1 MCFHT
6 RSSDSFIQCCLSVWS
21 SVVSHV
27 FTSELQ
33 YVVISIQMCLYNKRF
48 LSTGISLA
56 HLKSW
61 RRPAAAV
68 LLSANLI
75 PALYTGL
82 IHQRGTL
89 DVMNHLQPLCDVGNV
104 STTRPQPDVF
114 FLMPC
119 HSTPFYRY
127 LMCFNRFPNH
137 CIQLFSFHTASQV
150 FKIWDCLNLI
160 FKIYSLKIR
169 VFKIK
174 HWKHVLIMYLLWYER
189 LIHINVLSCPL
200 SVFRAHFLDHIMMLC
215 SWWSCLLTA
224 TSTARLRW
232 DFSSVLQIWERK
244 LTWMKLRD
252 FTRSL
257 FSGSGPHSHTS
268 PLCPPI
274 WSCLMF
280 WKR

>member
-1 MCFHT
+1 MWVLVGRQSDLFYFFLPVCFHT

-160 FKIYSLKIR
+160 FKIYSLKISFQNKTLETCFNNVSAVVR
-169 VFKIK
+169 KIDSYK
-174 HWKHVLIMYLLWYER
+174 
-189 LIHINVLSCPL
+189 
-200 SVFRAHFLDHIMMLC
+200 RA
-215 SWWSCLLTA
+215 
-224 TSTARLRW
+224 
-232 DFSSVLQIWERK
+232 
-244 LTWMKLRD
+244 
-252 FTRSL
+252 
-257 FSGSGPHSHTS
+257 
-268 PLCPPI
+268 
-274 WSCLMF
+274 
-280 WKR
+280 

>member
-1 MCFHT
+1 M
-6 RSSDSFIQCCLSVWS
+6 
-21 SVVSHV
+21 VSHL

-33 YVVISIQMCLYNKRF
+33 HVVISIQMCLYNKCF

-104 STTRPQPDVF
+104 STTRPQPDVL

-127 LMCFNRFPNH
+127 VIC
-137 CIQLFSFHTASQV
+137 
-150 FKIWDCLNLI
+150 FKISKPLH
-160 FKIYSLKIR
+160 SV
-169 VFKIK
+169 VFIS
-174 HWKHVLIMYLLWYER
+174 HSIPSFQDLGLYLPD
-189 LIHINVLSCPL
+189 I
-200 SVFRAHFLDHIMMLC
+200 
-215 SWWSCLLTA
+215 
-224 TSTARLRW
+224 
-232 DFSSVLQIWERK
+232 
-244 LTWMKLRD
+244 
-252 FTRSL
+252 
-257 FSGSGPHSHTS
+257 
-268 PLCPPI
+268 
-274 WSCLMF
+274 
-280 WKR
+280 

>member
-1 MCFHT
+1 M
-6 RSSDSFIQCCLSVWS
+6 
-21 SVVSHV
+21 VSHI

-33 YVVISIQMCLYNKRF
+33 YVVISIQVCLYNKGF

-61 RRPAAAV
+61 RRPAAAA

-104 STTRPQPDVF
+104 STTRPQPDVL

-127 LMCFNRFPNH
+127 LMCFNRFPYH

-160 FKIYSLKIR
+160 FKIYSLKII
-169 VFKIK
+169 FKIK

-189 LIHINVLSCPL
+189 VIHINVLSYPVSL
-200 SVFRAHFLDHIMMLC
+200 QSSFPQSHYDAVQLMVL
-215 SWWSCLLTA
+215 CLLTA
-224 TSTARLRW
+224 TSTARLR
-232 DFSSVLQIWERK
+232 
-244 LTWMKLRD
+244 
-252 FTRSL
+252 
-257 FSGSGPHSHTS
+257 
-268 PLCPPI
+268 
-274 WSCLMF
+274 
-280 WKR
+280 